1 MAEENLKTKGTEVE
15 EETGFWNRLNI
26 PLPGRKFEDE
36 RDGSGRGNR
45 LLEPAEYSVA
55 GIPLHSGFFYLP

>member
-26 PLPGRKFEDE
+26 PLPE
-36 RDGSGRGNR
+36 RSTGLSVTFVIF
-45 LLEPAEYSVA
+45 LPALS
-55 GIPLHSGFFYLP
+55 F